1 MGKTHYVDH
10 TKNAPTVL
18 SFCSG
23 YGGIERGLDIAGF
36 KHRVI
41 TYVEIE
47 AYAIANLVAKMESNQ
62 LDAATIY
69 SDIKTFPSHIFRDK
83 VSVITG
89 GYPCQPFS
97 VAAKKRKGEK
107 DPRNLWEFIRE
118 HIKTI
123 RPIWCFFEN
132 VEGHLK
138 LGLQTVIKDLESL
151 GYASTFGIFGTKELG
166 FIHERKRVFILAH
179 SDCQRCKWWQN
190 QNDIQKRIQE
200 LPKVK
205 QAVVWSKIERR
216 VRNEISPGFSAK
228 PLLDRRTDGTSN
240 RLDRL
245 RLLGNG
251 VVPQTAA
258 KAWLTLNQK
267 LLEQNETRCS

>member
-1 MGKTHYVDH
+1 MDNSENT
-10 TKNAPTVL
+10 PTVL

-47 AYAIANLVAKMESNQ
+47 AYAAANLVAKMETNK
-62 LDAATIY
+62 LDAAPIY
-69 SDIKTFPSHIFRDK
+69 TNLKTFPSEIFRDK
-83 VSVITG
+83 VSLITG

-123 RPIWCFFEN
+123 RPFWCFFEN

-151 GYASTFGIFGTKELG
+151 GYESTFGIFGTKELG

-179 SDCQRCKWWQN
+179 SNCQRCKWWQD

-200 LPKVK
+200 LPKIK

-216 VRNEISPGFSAK
+216 IRNEISSGFSAK
-228 PLLDRRTDGTSN
+228 PLLDRRTHGTSN
-240 RLDRL
+240 RLDRI
-245 RLLGNG
+245 RMLGNG

-267 LLEQNETRCS
+267 LLEQNEKRCI